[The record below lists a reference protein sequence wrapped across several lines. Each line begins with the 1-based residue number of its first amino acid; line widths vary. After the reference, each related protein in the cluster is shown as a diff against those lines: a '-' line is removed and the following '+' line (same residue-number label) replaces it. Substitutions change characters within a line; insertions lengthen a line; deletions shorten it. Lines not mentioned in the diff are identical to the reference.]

1 MTRLPTCREVLD
13 FLSAY
18 LEGELSPEVRA
29 GFERHLQ
36 LCPPCVQY
44 LESYRETLRLE
55 RDAYDLDGPVPD
67 EVPEDLVRAILE
79 SKRTGTF

>member
-18 LEGELSPEVRA
+18 LDCELPPDVRA
-29 GFERHLQ
+29 GFERHLE
-36 LCPPCVQY
+36 LCPPCVEY

-55 RDAYDLDGPVPD
+55 RDAFDLDGPVPPDVPD
-67 EVPEDLVRAILE
+67 ELVRAIVAR
-79 SKRTGTF
+79 KGTGTF

>member
-1 MTRLPTCREVLD
+1 MTGLPICREVLD

-18 LEGELSPEVRA
+18 LDGELSPEVHA

-55 RDAYDLDGPVPD
+55 RDAYDLDGPVPH
-67 EVPEDLVRAILE
+67 EVPEELVRAILE
-79 SKRTGTF
+79 GRRRT

>member
-18 LEGELSPEVRA
+18 LDGELAPEVRA

-36 LCPPCVQY
+36 LCPPCVEY

-55 RDAYDLDGPVPD
+55 REAYDLDGPVPR
-67 EVPEDLVRAILE
+67 EVPEELVRAILE
-79 SKRTGTF
+79 STRRA